1 MSSQSMITSI
11 RLGHATNSSSSH
23 SIIAFA
29 NRNVPSGRSPRG
41 YRYGWEQFTL
51 DTPQQKIEYLC
62 VDRNIKIPDDLS
74 PEARAVIA
82 EAGVD
87 LEAIIS
93 DITDAQG
100 DDEWSMNVYIDH
112 ESHGLTHTPS
122 GLSDEEWL
130 RVFLDERIAIFG
142 GNDNRDDND
151 SDIIMQ
157 DSRRVAVRLGERG
170 RDIQIT
176 ARDDY
181 VLMYDP
187 KSGNKIRFSTGH
199 VEKAKAPELVDVK
212 ITDQCSYGCAFCY
225 QGSTPEG
232 QHADLDTVKAVIDAL
247 ADAGTLEIA
256 IGGGEPTEHPHFA
269 DILRYADQRGVTPNF
284 TTFTDAW
291 LGTDVEEAV
300 REVSRSRGLGIGV
313 SVSGP
318 KDLNKMDRIRTALS
332 ARGYN
337 RAQVMAQTVVG
348 VASAATTTGLMDMAL
363 REGHS
368 VLLLGYKTTGRGNV
382 YARKSVSDADVTEM
396 IRHFVETQTDD
407 WTNDA
412 MMRSVSVDTA
422 FLDQY
427 GNVLDTLGIEKELRT
442 SPEGAFSMYVDA
454 VSMQMGPSSW
464 HPDQLRPFV
473 SAEDI
478 LPAFRKMEPILVR
491 GSVETDTTMSLT

>member
-1 MSSQSMITSI
+1 M
-11 RLGHATNSSSSH
+11 L
-23 SIIAFA
+23 
-29 NRNVPSGRSPRG
+29 
-41 YRYGWEQFTL
+41 
-51 DTPQQKIEYLC
+51 
-62 VDRNIKIPDDLS
+62 
-74 PEARAVIA
+74 
-82 EAGVD
+82 
-87 LEAIIS
+87 
-93 DITDAQG
+93 
-100 DDEWSMNVYIDH
+100 
-112 ESHGLTHTPS
+112 
-122 GLSDEEWL
+122 
-130 RVFLDERIAIFG
+130 LDERGVIFG
-142 GNDNRDDND
+142 GNDNTRNNT
-151 SDIIMQ
+151 SNIIMQ

-170 RDIQIT
+170 RNVQIT

-187 KSGNKIRFSTGH
+187 TSGNKVRFATAH

-232 QHADLDTVKAVIDAL
+232 KHADLDTVKAVIDAL
-247 ADAGTLEIA
+247 AEVGTLEIA

-269 DILRYADQRGVTPNF
+269 DILRYANQRGVTPNF

-313 SVSGP
+313 SVAGP
-318 KDLNKMDRIRTALS
+318 KDLNKMDRIRTALY
-332 ARGYN
+332 AHGYCQ
-337 RAQVMAQTVVG
+337 AQVMAQTVVG

-382 YARKSVSDADVTEM
+382 YARKSVSDADVEEM
-396 IRHFVETQTDD
+396 IRHFLTTQPEEWSKDT
-407 WTNDA
+407 

-427 GNVLDTLGIEKELRT
+427 GNVLDALGIEKELRT

-454 VSMQMGPSSW
+454 VTMQIGPSSW
-464 HPDQLRPFV
+464 HPESLRPFKD
-473 SAEDI
+473 AQEI
-478 LPAFRKMEPILVR
+478 LPAFAQMDPIPVR
-491 GSVETDTTMSLT
+491 GSVDKNPSLI